1 MFCVSIYTLMVQLS
15 SRLFKNILRALFKNL
30 DLNLNDSESFIG
42 FYGLPLQNWSKLPDV
57 FY

>member
-1 MFCVSIYTLMVQLS
+1 MVQLS

-42 FYGLPLQNWSKLPDV
+42 FYGLPLQNWSKLPNV